1 MSDVTKILP
10 GATLGILGGGQL
22 GRMFVV
28 AARTM
33 GYQVTVLDPDPNSP
47 AAQLAN
53 AHICADYTDQNALD
67 QLAATCVAVTTEFEN
82 VPATSLEYLA
92 KFIPVRPSATAV
104 AITQDRI
111 REKHF
116 LQSSGFKT
124 ARFASIENS
133 QQIEP
138 AVKHAGLPA
147 LLKLSR
153 SGYDGKGQKI
163 VHTLLEAQ
171 QAFQDFG
178 AQPAVLEELV
188 AIQTEISV
196 VIMRGVNGS
205 SVAYSPSENVHRN
218 GILDIGIVP
227 ARISHALAESAIQA
241 AQNIAELLE
250 YCGVLAVE
258 FFLTQSGELLVNE
271 IAPRPHNSG
280 HYTLDACTTSQFEQ
294 QVRSLCGLP
303 PGDVS
308 LCRPSVMVNLL
319 GDLWGGDLGSENRPP
334 DWLKVLR
341 YRQAKLHL
349 YGKSE
354 ARAGR
359 KMGHYTC
366 VAERVEDALSVALK
380 IQQSLMMPPI

>member
-1 MSDVTKILP
+1 MNDAAKILP
-10 GATLGILGGGQL
+10 GAMLGILGGGQL

-33 GYQVTVLDPDPNSP
+33 GYQVAVLDPDPNSP

-53 AHICADYTDQNALD
+53 THICADYSDQNALD
-67 QLAATCVAVTTEFEN
+67 KLAASCVAITTEFEN

-92 KFIPVRPSATAV
+92 KFLPVRPSAAAV
-104 AITQDRI
+104 ATTQDRI
-111 REKHF
+111 REKNF
-116 LQSSGFKT
+116 LQSNGFKT
-124 ARFASIENS
+124 ARFSSIENL
-133 QQIEP
+133 QQVEL
-138 AVKHAGLPA
+138 AVQHTGLPA

-153 SGYDGKGQKI
+153 SGYDGKGQKL
-163 VHTLLEAQ
+163 VHTMTEAQ
-171 QAFQDFG
+171 QAFQNFG
-178 AQPAVLEELV
+178 AQPTVLEELV

-196 VIMRGVNGS
+196 VIMRGVSGN
-205 SVAYSPSENVHRN
+205 SVAYPPSENLHSN
-218 GILDIGIVP
+218 GILNMGIVP
-227 ARISHALAESAIQA
+227 ARISPALAESATQA
-241 AQNIAELLE
+241 AKNIAEMLG

-258 FFLTQSGELLVNE
+258 FFLTQAGELLVNE

-319 GDLWGGDLGSENRPP
+319 GDLWPENQPP

-380 IQQSLMMPPI
+380 IQKSLAVSPV

>member
-1 MSDVTKILP
+1 MSDVAKILP
-10 GATLGILGGGQL
+10 GAMLGILGGGQL

-53 AHICADYTDQNALD
+53 VHICADYTDQNALD
-67 QLAATCVAVTTEFEN
+67 KLAVSCVAITTEFEN

-92 KFIPVRPSATAV
+92 KFLPVRPSAAAV
-104 AITQDRI
+104 ATTQDRI
-111 REKHF
+111 REKNF
-116 LQSSGFKT
+116 LQSNGFKT
-124 ARFASIENS
+124 ARFSSIENF
-133 QQIEP
+133 QQVEL
-138 AVKHAGLPA
+138 AVQHTGLPA

-153 SGYDGKGQKI
+153 SGYDGKGQKL
-163 VHTLLEAQ
+163 VYTMTEAQ

-188 AIQTEISV
+188 AIQAEISV
-196 VIMRGVNGS
+196 VIMRGANGS
-205 SVAYSPSENVHRN
+205 SVAYPPSENVHRN

-227 ARISHALAESAIQA
+227 ARIAPALAESATQA
-241 AQNIAELLE
+241 ARNIAEMLE

-258 FFLTQSGELLVNE
+258 FFLTQADELLVNE

-280 HYTLDACTTSQFEQ
+280 HYTLDACVTSQFEQ

-319 GDLWGGDLGSENRPP
+319 GDLWPENQPP

-341 YRQAKLHL
+341 YQQAKLHL
-349 YGKSE
+349 YGKNE

-366 VAERVEDALSVALK
+366 VAERVEDALTVALK
-380 IQQSLMMPPI
+380 IQQSLAVPPV